1 MAAAANLRQRAEQA
15 AALLPSLL
23 VEAERI
29 AQTVVQGVHG
39 RRRVGTGDAFW
50 QFRRYQPGDPAPAID
65 WRQSAKRQNY
75 YIRQNEWEAAESVWL
90 WRDNSPSMAWRS
102 QFSSSE
108 KIDRANLLLLAVAAL
123 LIRGGE
129 RVALLGGERIPSAG
143 RAVLGRLTAA
153 LLAELPGGDAAP
165 GLPPQIELP
174 RFAQVV
180 WIGDFLAPIGE
191 IEQVARDYASRNV
204 TGYLLQVIDPAEEDL
219 PYGGRT
225 RFLGLEGEAPILVAR
240 VETVRQQWRDL
251 WRRRHADL
259 TDLARKLG
267 WHYSLHRTDRSP
279 QAALLT
285 LYAAMSGRRVR

>member
-1 MAAAANLRQRAEQA
+1 
-15 AALLPSLL
+15 
-23 VEAERI
+23 
-29 AQTVVQGVHG
+29 
-39 RRRVGTGDAFW
+39 
-50 QFRRYQPGDPAPAID
+50 
-65 WRQSAKRQNY
+65 
-75 YIRQNEWEAAESVWL
+75 
-90 WRDNSPSMAWRS
+90 
-102 QFSSSE
+102 
-108 KIDRANLLLLAVAAL
+108 
-123 LIRGGE
+123 
-129 RVALLGGERIPSAG
+129 
-143 RAVLGRLTAA
+143 
-153 LLAELPGGDAAP
+153 LAELPGGDAAP

-240 VETVRQQWRDL
+240 VEIVRQQWRDL